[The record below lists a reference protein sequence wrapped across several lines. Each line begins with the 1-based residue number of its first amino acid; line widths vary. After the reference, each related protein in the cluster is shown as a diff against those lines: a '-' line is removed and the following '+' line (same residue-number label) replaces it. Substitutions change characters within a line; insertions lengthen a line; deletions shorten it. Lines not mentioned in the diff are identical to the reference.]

1 MLFFIHDTFCL
12 GEDYEVSR
20 ISERSRR
27 RWKTKVKR
35 AGKLYRDVLNE
46 SSNDLEVRVAAT
58 LQIRKKIKRLQ
69 SLR

>member
-27 RWKTKVKR
+27 CWKK
-35 AGKLYRDVLNE
+35 KLSEQENFYRDVLNE
-46 SSNDLEVRVAAT
+46 SSNDLEVGVAAT